1 MAIFN
6 SFLYVYQAGSQGC
19 HRHRR
24 TGDSLGFSTG
34 ESRHDVTAPGRPH
47 PPLPRR
53 WEARGSRKP
62 ESHGDGMWYI
72 YIYMSYIYDMIN
84 IYIIYILYISGWWFQ
99 TWLLFSKIHGIILPI
114 DELVFFRG
122 VGQPPTRLYIY
133 IYDMKNHSW
142 VMECI
147 VWWVFWDMIYSIYI
161 LPAVWS
167 GDLSDNGAE
176 PYLKAIVHGEY

>member
-62 ESHGDGMWYI
+62 ESHGDGMWYL
-72 YIYMSYIYDMIN
+72 YIYMSWYDKYIHN
-84 IYIIYILYISGWWFQ
+84 IHIIYIWLVVSNMAFIFQ
-99 TWLLFSKIHGIILPI
+99 NTWDNPSHWRTRIFQ
-114 DELVFFRG
+114 RG
-122 VGQPPTRLYIY
+122 RSTTNQIIY